1 MKIDFKYLMSIIV
14 ILAAVSGCKKSF
26 FERPPES
33 SLTLEN
39 FYTTTAQV
47 QASTSALYS
56 TPWFNWNNQVSW
68 AIGDMYSGNAR
79 SYSSDVFNYG
89 NFSVTADNNL
99 LINGWNSLFTVVAQ
113 SNAVINNLKSVPESI
128 PVAVVNNALGEAHLM
143 RALAYFD
150 LVRVWGNVPII
161 ENNLEHIE
169 NFQLNTNPVADV
181 YKFIVNDLK
190 FAEANCVHMTRG
202 SASQAQGRVSSGSA
216 SAMLAKVYLYM
227 QQYADARA
235 QAEKV
240 INSGEFK
247 LYGSTAGDVNGK
259 TYYDLYKTTNNN
271 NEESVIA
278 LQWVGGTSFG
288 RGNSFQS
295 FFAYSSVLTG
305 TGDGYA
311 LIGPTVDLQQAY
323 EPGDQR
329 QYATIMLA
337 GAHYPD
343 LTQASGGYTVP
354 SNVNAQDS
362 RAAIKKYVVGTPAD
376 NGGIGAQFST
386 GIVTYVMRYAEVLL
400 IEAEAV
406 LAGGTTTA
414 DPAALGALNRVRLRA
429 GLSALPA
436 VTQVNLMHERR
447 IELAIEGDYWFDL
460 YRLDGWDG
468 IVNNQHSK
476 AIAIITKQ
484 LRGMYTANVSPVYY
498 AQNTEVP
505 TNANFV
511 FPYPTIETSQNP
523 KLLLP
528 PVPYDFK

>member
-1 MKIDFKYLMSIIV
+1 MKTDFKYLMSIIV
-14 ILAAVSGCKKSF
+14 ILVTISGCKKSF

-33 SLTLEN
+33 ALTLEN

-216 SAMLAKVYLYM
+216 SALLAKVYL
-227 QQYADARA
+227 
-235 QAEKV
+235 
-240 INSGEFK
+240 
-247 LYGSTAGDVNGK
+247 TC
-259 TYYDLYKTTNNN
+259 
-271 NEESVIA
+271 
-278 LQWVGGTSFG
+278 
-288 RGNSFQS
+288 
-295 FFAYSSVLTG
+295 
-305 TGDGYA
+305 
-311 LIGPTVDLQQAY
+311 
-323 EPGDQR
+323 
-329 QYATIMLA
+329 
-337 GAHYPD
+337 
-343 LTQASGGYTVP
+343 
-354 SNVNAQDS
+354 SN
-362 RAAIKKYVVGTPAD
+362 
-376 NGGIGAQFST
+376 
-386 GIVTYVMRYAEVLL
+386 M
-400 IEAEAV
+400 
-406 LAGGTTTA
+406 
-414 DPAALGALNRVRLRA
+414 
-429 GLSALPA
+429 
-436 VTQVNLMHERR
+436 LMHVHR
-447 IELAIEGDYWFDL
+447 
-460 YRLDGWDG
+460 
-468 IVNNQHSK
+468 
-476 AIAIITKQ
+476 
-484 LRGMYTANVSPVYY
+484 
-498 AQNTEVP
+498 
-505 TNANFV
+505 
-511 FPYPTIETSQNP
+511 P
-523 KLLLP
+523 KR
-528 PVPYDFK
+528 